1 MRIEQKAYIV
11 FTDEDGAEG
20 IYIVF
25 TDEDRAEGI
34 YSLYR

>member
-1 MRIEQKAYIV
+1 MRIEQKAYRV
-11 FTDEDGAEG
+11 FTDEVGQKT
-20 IYIVF
+20 YRVF